1 MRKAGKP
8 IAVDTEMSMV
18 DHLDELR
25 DRLIISA
32 IVLVAAFALCF
43 AFNHEILAIL
53 NTPIPEGKEPT
64 TFGVS
69 EAFMT
74 TVSISMWAALLI
86 SLPLILWELYA
97 FLAPVVSP
105 DQRRV
110 AAPLL
115 LMVPVLFVAGV
126 VFSFFVVLPAAVNFL
141 LNFNDDQFNILV
153 RAKDYYGFA
162 AMTLASMGILFQMP
176 VVAIGASRLGV
187 TTPEQMRRS
196 RRTAIVA
203 IAVVAML
210 LPGTDP
216 VSMVISMVP
225 LVILYESSIVLA
237 SIFGRPSRAIAPSAA

>member
-8 IAVDTEMSMV
+8 IPVDEELSMV
-18 DHLDELR
+18 EHLDELR
-25 DRLIISA
+25 DRLIICA
-32 IVLVAAFALCF
+32 LVFVAALALCF
-43 AFNHEILAIL
+43 TFNHEILAIL
-53 NTPIPEGKEPT
+53 NGPIPAGKEPT

-74 TVSISMWAALLI
+74 TITISSYAALLI
-86 SLPLILWELYA
+86 SLPLILWEAYA

-105 DQRRV
+105 DQRKV

-126 VFSFFVVLPAAVNFL
+126 VFSYLIVLPAAVKFL
-141 LNFNDDQFNILV
+141 LNFNDDEFNILV
-153 RAKDYYGFA
+153 RAKDYYSFA

-176 VVAIGASRLGV
+176 VVAIGASRLGI

-196 RRTAIVA
+196 RRAAVVA

-216 VSMVISMVP
+216 VSMLISMVP
-225 LVILYESSIVLA
+225 LLILYESSIVLA
-237 SIFGRPSRAIAPSAA
+237 SIFGNPAPIAEPVPT

>member
-8 IAVDTEMSMV
+8 IAVDAEMSMI

-25 DRLIISA
+25 DRLIICA
-32 IVLVAAFALCF
+32 IVFVAALALAF
-43 AFNHEILAIL
+43 TFNHQILDIL
-53 NTPIPEGKEPT
+53 NGPIPPGKEPT

-74 TVSISMWAALLI
+74 TMTISAYAALLI

-105 DQRRV
+105 DQRKV

-126 VFSFFVVLPAAVNFL
+126 VFSYVIVLPAAVNFL

-153 RAKDYYGFA
+153 RAKDYYSFA
-162 AMTLASMGILFQMP
+162 AM
-176 VVAIGASRLGV
+176 
-187 TTPEQMRRS
+187 
-196 RRTAIVA
+196 
-203 IAVVAML
+203 
-210 LPGTDP
+210 
-216 VSMVISMVP
+216 
-225 LVILYESSIVLA
+225 
-237 SIFGRPSRAIAPSAA
+237 

>member
-1 MRKAGKP
+1 
-8 IAVDTEMSMV
+8 MV

-43 AFNHEILAIL
+43 TFNHEILAIL

-74 TVSISMWAALLI
+74 TVTISMWAALLL

-153 RAKDYYGFA
+153 RAKDYYSFA

-196 RRTAIVA
+196 RRTAVVA

-225 LVILYESSIVLA
+225 LIILYEASIVLA
-237 SIFGRPSRAIAPSAA
+237 SVFGRPAGTPDPAAI

>member
-8 IAVDTEMSMV
+8 IPVNAEMSMV

-25 DRLIISA
+25 DRLIICA
-32 IVLVAAFALCF
+32 IVIVAAFAICF
-43 AFNHEILAIL
+43 TFNHEILAIL

-74 TVSISMWAALLI
+74 TVTISMWAAILI

-115 LMVPVLFVAGV
+115 LMVPLLFVAGV
-126 VFSFFVVLPAAVNFL
+126 VFSYFVVLPAAVNFL
-141 LNFNDDQFNILV
+141 LTFNDDQFNILV

-176 VVAIGASRLGV
+176 VVAIGASRLGI

-196 RRTAIVA
+196 RRTAVVA

-216 VSMVISMVP
+216 VSMLISMVP
-225 LVILYESSIVLA
+225 LIILYEASIVLA
-237 SIFGRPSRAIAPSAA
+237 SIFGRPSGSIAPAAA